1 MIANPSV
8 VDLIFRVLFL
18 FGYALLFALAEI
30 EIEGEHGWAE
40 RLPTWFRV
48 TTPGARL
55 YRRIVPGKP
64 LTGYHLV
71 MFAAA
76 AVELPHR
83 LLRRRAVEL
92 AGRGD
97 DAVRLSG
104 LGGDLGSAVVPANP
118 RYGWSRFR
126 KGEIWWH
133 AGTWIGRFPIDYW
146 GGLIMSLAIAASA
159 RLATGDFGVL
169 GRHVVLVA
177 GFGGLMLLINAAAP
191 RYMRWH
197 AHMRRPGAD
206 ERAAALPPSNGNGA
220 NGDGNGTAY
229 GPASATPRHRRGLA
243 LERLALTNPLP
254 KRERHDRWRRA
265 RPSWKCTNRPL
276 DEAQGRSKF
285 ERQ

>member
-8 VDLIFRVLFL
+8 VDLILRVLFL

-71 MFAAA
+71 MFALPLWSFHIGFFGGVPWSWPAEAA
-76 AVELPHR
+76 TLSAYLVWVATWD
-83 LLRRRAVEL
+83 LLWFL
-92 AGRGD
+92 
-97 DAVRLSG
+97 L
-104 LGGDLGSAVVPANP
+104 NP

-146 GGLIMSLAIAASA
+146 GGLIMSLAIAATA

-177 GFGGLMLLINAAAP
+177 GFGGLMLLTNAAAP
-191 RYMRWH
+191 EVH
-197 AHMRRPGAD
+197 ALARAHAPPRQPTSAPPRCRRAT
-206 ERAAALPPSNGNGA
+206 ATAA
-220 NGDGNGTAY
+220 NGDGDG
-229 GPASATPRHRRGLA
+229 ASHTR
-243 LERLALTNPLP
+243 
-254 KRERHDRWRRA
+254 DRRRA
-265 RPSWKCTNRPL
+265 TRL
-276 DEAQGRSKF
+276 D
-285 ERQ
+285 

>member
-1 MIANPSV
+1 MIANPSII
-8 VDLIFRVLFL
+8 DLIARVLFL

-30 EIEGEHGWAE
+30 EIEGAHGWAE

-71 MFAAA
+71 MFALPLWSFHIGFFGGVPWSWAA
-76 AVELPHR
+76 EATTLSAYLVWVATWD
-83 LLRRRAVEL
+83 LLWFL
-92 AGRGD
+92 
-97 DAVRLSG
+97 L
-104 LGGDLGSAVVPANP
+104 NP

-146 GGLIMSLAIAASA
+146 GGLILSLAIAASA

-169 GRHVVLVA
+169 ARHVVLVA
-177 GFGGLMLLINAAAP
+177 GFGGLMLLINGAAP
-191 RYMRWH
+191 KYMRWH

-220 NGDGNGTAY
+220 NGDGSPHRTSGDV
-229 GPASATPRHRRGLA
+229 GPPR
-243 LERLALTNPLP
+243 
-254 KRERHDRWRRA
+254 
-265 RPSWKCTNRPL
+265 L
-276 DEAQGRSKF
+276 D
-285 ERQ
+285 